1 MRAAEVCDPSLNSTT
16 LAHLAP
22 EARERLADLLDRYL
36 RSLES
41 GVPLDPEALAGECP
55 ELAEPLL
62 GYVRSLSALHGM
74 AAGFAGNVVSAEDV
88 AAEEDAG
95 RENTFHGEQRLGD
108 FVLKREIGRGGMG
121 VVYEAWQISLG
132 RMVALKILPF
142 AAVLDAK
149 QIARFKNE
157 AQAAAQLH
165 HPNIV
170 PVFAIGVE
178 RGVHYYAMPYIDGQP
193 LDRAIAQLRQE
204 RASGRAGRG
213 SEAAS
218 AFSSGSLGTRTSRR
232 AENGEA
238 NDACPSTVPIS
249 LLTERSP
256 NAGHYFRTVARLGIQ
271 AAEAIHAAHEYGVVH
286 RDIKPSNLLLDLQGK
301 LWITDFGLARCQSE
315 TSLTKT
321 GDVLGTLRYM
331 SPEQALGRSA
341 LVDQRTD
348 IYSLAVTLYE
358 LLTLRAAYAGDNGP
372 EMLRQIE
379 SQEPLRPRQIDGR
392 IPADLETV
400 VLKAMS
406 KIREDRYTTAQE
418 FAEDLGRF
426 LEGKPTVARPATVV
440 DRLAKWARRHRKF
453 VVGSAAAC
461 LVLITGLAIS
471 TMLIAQA
478 KVEADKNYAQ
488 AQYNFRQ
495 ARQVVDRLGA
505 RLAHRLAG
513 IAGAEHVRRDLL
525 EDTLG
530 YYRDFI
536 AQVGDEPSL
545 TADLALTH
553 SKIAAIQEQIE
564 SKEQAIVEYE
574 RAIALFEQLQL
585 QEPDVAEHRRDL
597 ARCQNNLALLL
608 AEGGKT
614 ELADAAYRS
623 AIRVQEQLVGD
634 HPGEPEYI
642 TDLGL
647 SHSNRGLLYSQL
659 GRPDEA
665 EASYREA
672 IGAQRGLVA
681 GSAPAA
687 DALRNLAASHNNLA
701 ALFAE
706 SQPERAIESYG
717 EALGLLTRLA
727 QIKPEV
733 LEHQSAVAMA
743 HNNLGAVQ
751 SRAGKGTEAEAS
763 YQRAIAAQL
772 ELVSRAEAQKA
783 YRRDL
788 AYSYNN
794 LGQLQVKLHRAKDA
808 EQSFREAVGLLETLT
823 RQHPRDIGFQGSLGG
838 VHNNLGIV
846 LEELGRTGEAAEA
859 YERAAKC
866 TQAALEG
873 APKMGQFRS
882 FLSKIHYNQ
891 GRVLRVLGRPRE
903 AAEIALRRRA
913 LLTDQPQRL
922 VSVAEELAL
931 AAAMLRQDATTRGS
945 ARSYGD
951 AAVAVLREVRE
962 AGHAPQNLRE
972 HEVFKS
978 LKDYEGFAELV
989 H

>member
-1 MRAAEVCDPSLNSTT
+1 MRSADVCDPSLNSTT
-16 LAHLAP
+16 LARLAP
-22 EARERLADLLDRYL
+22 EARERLTDLLDRYL

-41 GVPLDPEALAGECP
+41 GVPIDPETLAAECP
-55 ELAEPLL
+55 DLAEPLR

-74 AAGFAGNVVSAEDV
+74 AAGFGGSAV
-88 AAEEDAG
+88 AADDDAAG
-95 RENTFHGEQRLGD
+95 ENTFHGEQRLGD

-204 RASGRAGRG
+204 REGQ
-213 SEAAS
+213 AATCRPS
-218 AFSSGSLGTRTSRR
+218 VAAESRD
-232 AENGEA
+232 E
-238 NDACPSTVPIS
+238 CPSTVPGS

-256 NAGHYFRTVARLGIQ
+256 NLSYYCRTVARLGIQ

-286 RDIKPSNLLLDLQGK
+286 RDIKPSNLLLDHHGK

-358 LLTLRAAYAGDNGP
+358 LLTLRAAYTGDNGP

-379 SQEPLRPRQIDGR
+379 SQEPPRPRQLDPR
-392 IPADLETV
+392 IPTDLETV

-406 KIREDRYTTAQE
+406 KVREDRYTTAQE

-426 LEGKPTVARPATVV
+426 LEGKPTAARPATVV

-461 LVLITGLAIS
+461 LVAMTGLAIS

-488 AQYNFRQ
+488 AQSHFRQ
-495 ARQVVDRLGA
+495 ARKVVDRQA
-505 RLAHRLAG
+505 QLAQRLAG
-513 IAGAEHVRRDLL
+513 IAGAEVVRRDLL
-525 EDTLG
+525 EETLG
-530 YYRDFI
+530 YYLEFI
-536 AQVGDEPSL
+536 AQVGDEPTL
-545 TADLALTH
+545 RADLALTH
-553 SKIAAIQEQIE
+553 SKIAAIQERID

-574 RAIALFEQLQL
+574 RAIALFERLQAE
-585 QEPDVAEHRRDL
+585 QPGVADYRRDL
-597 ARCQNNLALLL
+597 ARCQSNLALLL
-608 AEGGKT
+608 ADGGKWD
-614 ELADAAYRS
+614 LADAAYRS
-623 AIRVQEQLVGD
+623 AIAIQEVLVGD
-634 HPGEPEYI
+634 YPDEPEYAA
-642 TDLGL
+642 DLGL

-659 GRPDEA
+659 GHRAEA
-665 EASYREA
+665 ESCYVEA
-672 IGAQRGLVA
+672 IKTQRGLVA
-681 GSAPAA
+681 SPEPGA

-701 ALFAE
+701 AIYVD
-706 SQPERAIESYG
+706 SQPERAIENYR
-717 EALGLLTRLA
+717 EALGLHIKLA
-727 QIKPEV
+727 HIKPGV
-733 LEHQSAVAMA
+733 LDHQSDVAMA

-751 SRAGKGTEAEAS
+751 SRAGKATDAEAS
-763 YQRAIAAQL
+763 YQRAIETQS
-772 ELVSRAEAQKA
+772 ELVSKAPAQKA

-788 AYSYNN
+788 AFSYNN
-794 LGQLQVKLHRAKDA
+794 LGQLQITLHRASDA
-808 EQSFREAVGLLETLT
+808 ERSFREAMALMESLT
-823 RQHPRDIGFQGSLGG
+823 RQYSGDIPFQASLGG
-838 VHNNLGIV
+838 LYNNLGIV
-846 LEELGRTGEAAEA
+846 LEELRRPAEAAEA
-859 YERAAKC
+859 YERAAKYAQ
-866 TQAALEG
+866 TAFEG
-873 APKMGQFRS
+873 APKLAQFRS
-882 FLSKIHYNQ
+882 FLSKIYYNQ
-891 GRVLRVLGRPRE
+891 GRVLRQLGRPRD

-913 LLTDQPQRL
+913 LWNDQPQRL

-931 AAAMLRQDATTRGS
+931 AAAMLRRDAATRGA
-945 ARSYGD
+945 ARNYGD
-951 AAVAVLREVRE
+951 AAVALLRQVRE
-962 AGHAPQNLRE
+962 GGHAPENLQE
-972 HEVFKS
+972 HEILKS
-978 LKDYEGFAELV
+978 LKDYDGFADLV